1 MIKRSWF
8 FQNGFY
14 FTLLALVLLLHVIL
28 LSVKLIRMQRVSST
42 DSTSPPLKVRL
53 IDTHRQ
59 IVDAHDPETLTKPS
73 DKAYLSNKDR
83 AVERQTRARRVDS
96 FKSGGKGS
104 MQLSDLGAF
113 SKSYDPLKTAA
124 KHARKSGGSGNQ
136 RGVSSSN
143 DHLLDVPLGDL
154 TYLNTVEYKY
164 YGYYHRIKQK
174 LEQFW
179 GRSIFEKAQALAKSG
194 RRVASEEELITALII
209 VLDSEGEILSISVK
223 GSSGVKELDDAAIE
237 SFNQAGP
244 FPNPPKDLIVDGR
257 VKIEWGFV
265 VKT

>member
-1 MIKRSWF
+1 MIKHSWF
-8 FQNGFY
+8 YRNGFY
-14 FTLLALVLLLHVIL
+14 YTLLAIVLLVHVIL
-28 LSVKLIRMQRVSST
+28 LGIKIIKSQRVSLDEHLET
-42 DSTSPPLKVRL
+42 PLRIRVIDS
-53 IDTHRQ
+53 HRQ
-59 IVDAHDPETLTKPS
+59 IVDSQDPETLLKPKE
-73 DKAYLSNKDR
+73 KAYLSNKDR
-83 AVERQTRARRVDS
+83 AVDRQTKARVIDS
-96 FKSGGKGS
+96 FKAGGQGDMS
-104 MQLSDLGAF
+104 LSDLGAF
-113 SKSYDPLKTAA
+113 SKSYNPYKAAAKTAGKA
-124 KHARKSGGSGNQ
+124 KGKGQQ

-194 RRVASEEELITALII
+194 RRVATEEDLITAL
-209 VLDSEGEILSISVK
+209 VVVMDSEGEILSISVK